1 MTATITW
8 TVNPTERR
16 TSDNFIHTAH
26 WRCTGVDGDFSDS
39 VYATCSWDGEPVAA
53 YADLTEAAVL
63 AWIWE
68 TVDKDATEAAV
79 QAKINAQKNPVSAT
93 GVPW

>member
-1 MTATITW
+1 MTTITW
-8 TVNPTERR
+8 TVSPMERR
-16 TSDNFIHTAH
+16 TSDNFVHTAH
-26 WRCTGVDGDFSDS
+26 WQCVGVDGDISDS

-53 YADLTEAAVL
+53 YDGLTQDQVL

-79 QAKINAQKNPVSAT
+79 QAKIDAKKNPVSAS
-93 GVPW
+93 GLPW